1 MSDTEGAG
9 ASAPHT
15 LPRRLTPQL
24 QINSGN
30 NANANPPPNATF
42 TIQPPEAFDF
52 SKPQQWEKWIRRF
65 ERFRLASNL
74 HLSSEANQVNTLIY
88 CMGDEADDILRGQA
102 LSDVQRQQYQ
112 AVRDTLDIYFVP
124 RKNIIYERAR
134 FNQRVQLVNET
145 VDSFVTA
152 LYALAENCNYGAL
165 HDELI
170 RDRLV
175 VGLRDTSLA
184 ERLQMDKDLT
194 LEKAVNQARQS
205 EVIKRQQTDIRGE
218 NNTELD
224 AVSVKYRKQQHPKQ
238 QYPKYKS
245 PTQPKFTTKSK
256 TPNEK
261 SCYRCGK
268 TPAHAK
274 VQCPAKDVTCH
285 TCGKRGHFSKVCK
298 SVKSVHVIETEKY
311 NDTPMFLGS
320 VDAGSDPWYADLTIR
335 NHKVRFKIDTGADVS
350 VIPAQM
356 YYSIKQNVT
365 ELRKPD
371 RPLFGPGGTPLK
383 VLGMCRET
391 LCKGEEEIEEN
402 VYVIEDLHIAL
413 LSRPAS
419 VKLNLVSRA
428 DSIDMKELNEK
439 YPKLCQGLGL
449 MQQPYTIKLKP
460 DAVPFSLATPRRV
473 PIPLLGKVKQELEK
487 MESMGVISRVEE
499 PTEWCSGMVPVPT
512 KNDSVRICVDLTHL
526 NDAVCREKYILPSVE
541 QTLGSLAGAVVFSKL
556 DANRGFWQVPLSPES
571 AHYTT
576 FITPFGRYHFNR
588 LPFGIASAPEHF
600 QRRMSVILNG
610 LPGVVCHMDDILI
623 WGKDQQEHNVRLH
636 TVLHK
641 LQEAGVTLNM
651 EKCDLSKQ
659 EVKFLGHILSA
670 EGVQPDPDKIRAV
683 KAMKEPS
690 NVSEVRSFLGMVNQL
705 GKFIPGLAEK
715 DKPLRDLLSKKNQWV
730 WGYAQ
735 QKAFDQLKSEL
746 TSTPVLTLYDPNK
759 DLKLSADA
767 SSYGLG
773 AVLFQKEGEQW
784 RPVAYASR
792 SLTET
797 EQRYAQ
803 VEKEALGL
811 TWGCERFK
819 DFLIGRHFSMETDHK
834 PLVSLLGLQAL
845 TELPPRIQRFRLR
858 LMRYSY
864 SITHTPGKALFTAD
878 TLSRAPVEMD
888 SDSKAAADLM
898 ADTNI
903 YVDEIIRS
911 LPASPAYI
919 TQLKEQL
926 KTDSTCSEV
935 MSLCQR
941 GWPDYSHLT
950 GPIKAYWPHRDT
962 LTIHDELLLKGT
974 RLVIPTT
981 MRNSVLIALHEGH
994 QGMSRCRERARDT
1007 VWWPGLSGQINELVK
1022 NCTTCIKERAN
1033 SVEPLMPSVLPER
1046 PWQKVGADLFTLN
1059 NSNYVLVVDYYS
1071 RFVEIAK
1078 LTPTRSED
1086 VVVHLKSIFSRH
1098 GIPELFYSDNGPQF
1112 SSQLFKD
1119 FAAAYGFSH
1128 VTSSPKFAQSNG
1140 EAERHVQTVKRL
1152 LKKAKDPYLALL
1164 AYRATPLANGYSPAQ
1179 LLMGQRLRT
1188 PVPQLP
1194 SLLTPSLP
1202 NEVTVIKK
1210 ERERR
1215 LKDSSVFNKRHRVRD
1230 LPQLSP
1236 GQPVWITDTK
1246 SEGTVISPHS
1256 TPRSYIVE
1264 SPSGVIRRNRHHLL
1278 PLPEITPKVQIPSTP
1293 VCPTDD
1299 ARLTPNCSESA
1310 VKTPKAV
1317 SPGPV
1322 RTRSGRSVI
1331 KPQRLDL

>member
-1 MSDTEGAG
+1 MSQDQAQR
-9 ASAPHT
+9 A
-15 LPRRLTPQL
+15 
-24 QINSGN
+24 
-30 NANANPPPNATF
+30 NANATQPSQPQQLANNGSNAIANPPPNATF
-42 TIQPPEAFDF
+42 TIQPPEPFDF
-52 SKPQQWEKWIRRF
+52 SKPLQWEKWIRRF

-102 LSDVQRQQYQ
+102 LSDAERHQYQ
-112 AVRDTLDIYFVP
+112 AVRDILDSYFVP

-134 FNQRVQLVNET
+134 FNQRVQQADEN

-152 LYALAENCNYGAL
+152 LYALAEHCNYGAL
-165 HDELI
+165 RDELI

-175 VGLRDTSLA
+175 VGLRDTHLA

-194 LEKAVNQARQS
+194 LEKAINQARQS
-205 EVIKRQQTDIRGE
+205 EIIKRQQTDIRGE
-218 NNTELD
+218 NKVEID
-224 AVSVKYRKQQHPKQ
+224 AVTTKFKKQKHPT
-238 QYPKYKS
+238 YK
-245 PTQPKFTTKSK
+245 PPAQAKFTKGK
-256 TPNEK
+256 TNEK

-268 TPAHAK
+268 IPAHGK
-274 VQCPAKDVTCH
+274 GQCPAKDVTCH
-285 TCGKRGHFSKVCK
+285 TCGKRGHYSKVCK
-298 SVKSVHVIETEKY
+298 TVKSVHAIETERC
-311 NDTPMFLGS
+311 NDAPIFLGS

-350 VIPAQM
+350 AIPAQM
-356 YYSIKQNVT
+356 YYCINQNET
-365 ELRKPD
+365 ELCKPD
-371 RPLFGPGGTPLK
+371 RPLFGPGGTPLH

-391 LCKGEEEIEEN
+391 LCKGEQVIQEN
-402 VYVIEDLHIAL
+402 VYVIKDLHIAL

-428 DSIDMKELNEK
+428 DSIDMKVLNEN

-460 DAVPFSLATPRRV
+460 NAVPFSLATPRRV
-473 PIPLLGKVKQELEK
+473 PIPLLGKVKQELER

-499 PTEWCSGMVPVPT
+499 PTDWCSGMVPVPT

-526 NDAVCREKYILPSVE
+526 NEAVCREKYILPSVE
-541 QTLGSLAGAVVFSKL
+541 QTLGSLAGAKVFSKL

-623 WGKDQQEHNVRLH
+623 WGKDQQEHNSRLH
-636 TVLHK
+636 TVLNK

-651 EKCDLSKQ
+651 EKCELSTQ
-659 EVKFLGHILSA
+659 EVKFLGHILSTG
-670 EGVQPDPDKIRAV
+670 GVQPDPDKIRAV

-730 WGYAQ
+730 WSCAQ
-735 QKAFDQLKSEL
+735 QKAFDQLKRDL

-759 DLKLSADA
+759 ELKLSADA

-819 DFLIGRHFSMETDHK
+819 DFLIGRHFSLETDHK
-834 PLVSLLGLQAL
+834 PLVSLLGQQAL

-878 TLSRAPVEMD
+878 TLSRAPVIQD
-888 SDSKAAADLM
+888 PDSKATEELL

-903 YVDEIIRS
+903 YVDEIINS
-911 LPASPAYI
+911 LPASPMYI

-926 KTDSTCSEV
+926 KTDSICSEV
-935 MSLCQR
+935 MSFCQR

-950 GPIKAYWPHRDT
+950 GPIKMYWPHRDT
-962 LTIHDELLLKGT
+962 LTVYDELLLKGT

-981 MRNSVLIALHEGH
+981 MRNSVLAALHEGH
-994 QGMSRCRERARDT
+994 QGMSRCRERARET
-1007 VWWPGLSGQINELVK
+1007 VWWPGLSSQINELVK
-1022 NCTTCIKERAN
+1022 NCAICIKERAN
-1033 SVEPLMPSVLPER
+1033 PVEPLMPSELPER
-1046 PWQKVGADLFTLN
+1046 PWQKVGVDLFTLN
-1059 NSNYVLVVDYYS
+1059 NSNYVLLVDYYS
-1071 RFVEIAK
+1071 RFVEMAK

-1086 VVVHLKSIFSRH
+1086 VIVHLKSIFSRH
-1098 GIPELFYSDNGPQF
+1098 GIPELLYSDNGPQF
-1112 SSQLFKD
+1112 SSQKFQD
-1119 FAAAYGFSH
+1119 FAAAYGFRH
-1128 VTSSPKFAQSNG
+1128 ITSSPRFAQSNG

-1152 LKKAKDPYLALL
+1152 LKKAEDPYLALL
-1164 AYRATPLANGYSPAQ
+1164 AYRATPMANGYSPAQ
-1179 LLMGQRLRT
+1179 LLMGRRLRT

-1194 SLLTPSLP
+1194 SLLIPNLP
-1202 NEVTVIKK
+1202 NKTAVETR

-1215 LKDSSVFNKRHRVRD
+1215 IKDTTVYNRRHRVRE

-1246 SEGTVISPHS
+1246 SEGTVISSHS
-1256 TPRSYIVE
+1256 TPRSYVVE
-1264 SPSGVIRRNRHHLL
+1264 SPSGAIRRNRHHLL
-1278 PLPEITPKVQIPSTP
+1278 PLPENTSRIQNASTP
-1293 VCPTDD
+1293 VRPTEG
-1299 ARLTPNCSESA
+1299 ALPTPNQSETAVQTPKSLA
-1310 VKTPKAV
+1310 QSPVKT
-1317 SPGPV
+1317 
-1322 RTRSGRSVI
+1322 RYGRVVV
-1331 KPQRLDL
+1331 KPQRLNL

>member
-1 MSDTEGAG
+1 MSEGNAG
-9 ASAPHT
+9 ANVATPPH
-15 LPRRLTPQL
+15 Q
-24 QINSGN
+24 QQ
-30 NANANPPPNATF
+30 ANPPPNATF

-52 SKPQQWEKWIRRF
+52 SRPQQWEKWIRRF

-102 LSDVQRQQYQ
+102 LSDAQRHQYQ

-134 FNQRVQLVNET
+134 FNQRVQQVNET

-218 NNTELD
+218 KKADLD
-224 AVSVKYRKQQHPKQ
+224 AVSVKYKREKHSTYKAPSLPKH
-238 QYPKYKS
+238 KMAKS
-245 PTQPKFTTKSK
+245 P
-256 TPNEK
+256 NE
-261 SCYRCGK
+261 SQCYRCGRS
-268 TPAHAK
+268 PAHGK
-274 VQCPAKDVTCH
+274 GQCPAKDVTCH
-285 TCGKRGHFSKVCK
+285 TCGKRGHYSKVCK
-298 SVKSVHVIETEKY
+298 SVKNVHMIETEKC
-311 NDTPMFLGS
+311 NETPIFLGS
-320 VDAGSDPWYADLTIR
+320 VHAGSDPWYADITIR

-356 YYSIKQNVT
+356 YFCINQNET
-365 ELRKPD
+365 ELCKPD
-371 RPLFGPGGTPLK
+371 RPLIGPGGTPLN
-383 VLGMCRET
+383 VLGMCKET
-391 LCKGEEEIEEN
+391 LCKGEQKIQEN
-402 VYVIEDLHIAL
+402 VYVIRDLHMAL

-428 DSIDMKELNEK
+428 DSIDIKMLNEN

-460 DAVPFSLATPRRV
+460 DAVPFSLSTPRRV
-473 PIPLLGKVKQELEK
+473 PIPLLGKVKEELER
-487 MESMGVISRVEE
+487 MESIGVISRVEE

-512 KNDSVRICVDLTHL
+512 KSDSVRICVDLTHL
-526 NDAVCREKYILPSVE
+526 NEAVCREKYILPSVE
-541 QTLGSLAGAVVFSKL
+541 QTLGSLTGAKVFSKL
-556 DANRGFWQVPLSPES
+556 DANRGFWQVPLAPES

-576 FITPFGRYHFNR
+576 FITPFGRFHFNR

-600 QRRMSVILNG
+600 QRRMSMILNG

-623 WGKDQQEHNVRLH
+623 WGKDQPEHNARLH
-636 TVLHK
+636 TVLNK
-641 LQEAGVTLNM
+641 LQAAGVTLNM
-651 EKCDLSKQ
+651 DKCELSTQQ
-659 EVKFLGHILSA
+659 EKFLGHILSA
-670 EGVQPDPDKIRAV
+670 EGVRPDPDKIRAV
-683 KAMKEPS
+683 IAMKEPS

-705 GKFIPGLAEK
+705 GKFISGLAEK

-730 WGYAQ
+730 WSHAQ
-735 QKAFDQLKSEL
+735 QNAFDQLKNEL
-746 TSTPVLTLYDPNK
+746 ASTPVLTLYDPNK
-759 DLKLSADA
+759 DLKMSADA

-773 AVLFQKEGEQW
+773 AVLFQKESEEW

-819 DFLIGRHFSMETDHK
+819 DFLIGRHFSLETDHK
-834 PLVSLLGLQAL
+834 PLVSLLGQQAL

-864 SITHTPGKALFTAD
+864 SISHTPGKALLTAD
-878 TLSRAPVEMD
+878 TLSRAPVNQET
-888 SDSKAAADLM
+888 DSKATEELLN
-898 ADTNI
+898 DTNI
-903 YVDEIIRS
+903 YVNEIVKN
-911 LPASPAYI
+911 LPASSTYI
-919 TQLKEQL
+919 TQLKEEQ
-926 KTDSTCSEV
+926 KNDSVCSEL
-935 MSLCQR
+935 MSFCQR
-941 GWPDYSHLT
+941 GWPDYSRLI

-962 LTIHDELLLKGT
+962 LTVHDELLLKGT

-981 MRNSVLIALHEGH
+981 MRDKVLVALHEGH
-994 QGMSRCRERARDT
+994 QGMSRCRQRAKEA
-1007 VWWPGLSGQINELVK
+1007 VWWPGLSSQINELVK
-1022 NCTTCIKERAN
+1022 NCTTCIKERVN
-1033 SVEPLMPSVLPER
+1033 PVEPLMPSELPER

-1059 NSNYVLVVDYYS
+1059 NSNYVLLVDYYS

-1086 VVVHLKSIFSRH
+1086 VIVHLKSIFSRH
-1098 GIPELFYSDNGPQF
+1098 GIPEFFYSDNGPQF
-1112 SSQLFKD
+1112 SSQQFKD
-1119 FAAAYGFSH
+1119 FAAAYGFRH
-1128 VTSSPKFAQSNG
+1128 VTSSPRFAQSNG
-1140 EAERHVQTVKRL
+1140 EAERHVQTVKGL

-1179 LLMGQRLRT
+1179 LLMGRRLRT

-1194 SLLTPSLP
+1194 SLLVPRLP
-1202 NEVTVIKK
+1202 NKGFVAS
-1210 ERERR
+1210 REGEMK
-1215 LKDSSVFNKRHRVRD
+1215 LKYSEGYNRRHRVRD

-1236 GQPVWITDTK
+1236 GQPVLP
-1246 SEGTVISPHS
+1246 E
-1256 TPRSYIVE
+1256 
-1264 SPSGVIRRNRHHLL
+1264 PSGEIDIIYCQCRKLHQRWQSQVHLS
-1278 PLPEITPKVQIPSTP
+1278 VQQRIPYQHQT
-1293 VCPTDD
+1293 
-1299 ARLTPNCSESA
+1299 
-1310 VKTPKAV
+1310 
-1317 SPGPV
+1317 
-1322 RTRSGRSVI
+1322 
-1331 KPQRLDL
+1331 